1 MLANGAKLSY
11 SDSKDGTYKVLEGL
25 KEIPDM
31 GTTPEKVENTCLA
44 DSVKKYEMGIGDPG
58 DLTYK
63 FKFIND
69 TADAPYRVMSAKQES
84 GDVVYFKEELSD
96 GTTTAFSGQV
106 AVKRTGAGVNDPI
119 DFELSIALESDLEI
133 TNTKA

>member
-11 SDSKDGTYKVLEGL
+11 SATKDGEYVELTGL

-31 GTTPEKVENTCLA
+31 GIEPEKVENTCLA
-44 DSVKKYEMGIGDPG
+44 DKVKQYELGIGDAG

-63 FKFIND
+63 FKYVND
-69 TADAPYRVMSAKQES
+69 SEDAPYRVMMAKQASKET
-84 GDVVYFKEELSD
+84 VYFKEVLSD
-96 GTTTAFSGQV
+96 GTTTSFCGQV

-119 DFELSIALESDLEI
+119 EFELSIGLQSDLEV
-133 TNTKA
+133 TNA